1 MVFNW
6 IKCLVGILH
15 LKPTA
20 GCQISTLIFRFGG
33 GGFINIPWTFVEGRQ
48 SSFPLKSKLLLGP
61 LTDLSAWV
69 WLCTSSPQQGVKYH
83 LWYLEL
89 GRPYTYA
96 LKKCRRTESSF
107 PLGVEIK
114 SIARVFKWFMCL
126 GGIMHLKPTVGCQ
139 ISTLIFEFKGGDHIH
154 IPWQFAEARKVL
166 SHLGFRSKVL
176 PGPLT
181 DLSAWMGFCS
191 SIPQ

>member
-1 MVFNW
+1 MAFNW

-48 SSFPLKSKLLLGP
+48 SSFPLKSKLLLGS

-83 LWYLEL
+83 LWYLDLVGDPINIPWKIVE
-89 GRPYTYA
+89 GRQ
-96 LKKCRRTESSF
+96 SSF
-107 PLGVEIK
+107 TLG
-114 SIARVFKWFMCL
+114 F
-126 GGIMHLKPTVGCQ
+126 
-139 ISTLIFEFKGGDHIH
+139 IS
-154 IPWQFAEARKVL
+154 KVL
-166 SHLGFRSKVL
+166 SESLN
-176 PGPLT
+176 
-181 DLSAWMGFCS
+181 DLSALVGFCTS
-191 SIPQ
+191 SPQQGVKYQLWYLGLGGGL